1 MNGVMKMRQSVAE
14 FERAFHE
21 HTHTDRKRRHEV
33 RSEAIKRTKVRHR
46 ERHEQSQLRR
56 FVTLMAALI
65 VTVVVVTYGMF
76 QTLAWIMA

>member
-1 MNGVMKMRQSVAE
+1 MKMRQSVAE

-46 ERHEQSQLRR
+46 EKHEQHQFRR
-56 FVTLMAALI
+56 FVTLL
-65 VTVVVVTYGMF
+65 VVLTSTVVLVSWGMF
-76 QTLAWIMA
+76 QVLSMLMA